1 MEVEIDLHKSVEE
14 NAGMYFDQAKKYK
27 KKLEGARKA
36 LLESRKKLAD
46 LEKQEEKFQ
55 AEEVKKLSKVER
67 KKEWYEKFHWF
78 VSSEG
83 YLCIGGKDATSNEV
97 IIKKHMEKDDVVF
110 HTEMSGSPF
119 FLIKN
124 GVNCSDITKEETAQ
138 AAAVY
143 SRAWKLGHTTA
154 DVFMCKPEQVTK
166 EAKSGEFIAKG
177 AFMIYGKTVH
187 YYPKL
192 EAAIGLLDGIIIGG
206 PESAIKSKT
215 ENYVVVISGD
225 ERKSDLAKKI
235 KFKLKGG
242 ELDDIV
248 TFLPAG
254 EGKIKK

>member
-1 MEVEIDLHKSVEE
+1 MQYWNFFFSQYQLLYIHQQLISLFFLMIWILFYKHFNISIVFCLIMEVEIDLHKSVEE

-110 HTEMSGSPF
+110 HT
-119 FLIKN
+119 
-124 GVNCSDITKEETAQ
+124 
-138 AAAVY
+138 
-143 SRAWKLGHTTA
+143 
-154 DVFMCKPEQVTK
+154 
-166 EAKSGEFIAKG
+166 
-177 AFMIYGKTVH
+177 
-187 YYPKL
+187 
-192 EAAIGLLDGIIIGG
+192 
-206 PESAIKSKT
+206 
-215 ENYVVVISGD
+215 
-225 ERKSDLAKKI
+225 
-235 KFKLKGG
+235 
-242 ELDDIV
+242 
-248 TFLPAG
+248 
-254 EGKIKK
+254 